1 MSTPVW
7 SVCLVGTLGAGWGG
21 ASPEGAHPR
30 GKISTCPG
38 GLGGPPTCH
47 RAGVLE
53 WLRWQ
58 CRIAR
63 SGRAY
68 RVSMVEPPRMRPPPQ
83 AAAAQRDVL
92 LATKLHVPQL
102 RPGFLPRPRLL
113 ERLDE
118 ATAAELVLVCAPA
131 GFGKTALLADWARGG
146 QQQVVWLSLDPGDN
160 DPARFWR
167 HVVAAL
173 DRVRPG
179 IAEQIA
185 PLLSP
190 SAPPSFE
197 GLVTALI
204 NELAAQP
211 EQVLLVLDDYHLV
224 DAQPVHASVGFL
236 LEHRPPGL
244 RLLLASRA
252 DPPLP
257 LARLRARGQ
266 LAELRA
272 AELRFTPKEAAA
284 VLREAVGPD
293 LPLPDAA
300 VGALTTRTEGW
311 AAGLQ
316 LAALSLRG
324 QSDVAE
330 FVAMF
335 SGSHRYILDFL
346 SEEVLDR
353 EPDELR
359 QFLLETSVLERL
371 SGPLCE
377 AVTGRADS
385 QQLLEQTE
393 RANLFLVPLDEVRGW
408 WRYHQL
414 FADLLRARL
423 HQQQPERVPQLH
435 RAAAA
440 WSEAH
445 GLADDAVRHALA
457 AGDATWAARLVER
470 HVDELILRSE
480 GATLARWLAALPAE
494 LVGCRP
500 RLLLAQ
506 ALLTGLSGRLE
517 AAEGLLDAAE
527 RAFTVTGE
535 EPYEPAVGRAVS
547 VLANVP
553 AMIALARVYLAQL
566 RGDTEGTRAFASQAL
581 AEIGEGEWVL
591 DALSRVHLASAE
603 WVHGRMAE
611 AERALGANGAQWP
624 AAGEPTLAAR
634 RTELLGQVQR
644 AQGRLDAALE
654 TYRQALEMTAAP
666 GRPVPAA
673 AGIAYVGMA
682 EIAYQRGELAA
693 ALEHVTQ
700 GIALCRRF
708 VYSPPL
714 ATGLAILAWI
724 RQATGDHAGALEAM
738 GEAGRVAPSP
748 DVAALSLLNPVPA
761 QRARLLL
768 ANGKVAEAAGWV
780 RRRGL
785 EGTDEPSYGREP
797 EYLVLARVLLAQD
810 RPDQALGLLERLQV
824 LAAAQQRTGSLIEI
838 QALRAL
844 ALAASSDQQSA
855 LAALAQALV
864 LAAPQ
869 GYARVFVDE
878 GPPVASLLARLATPT
893 QRQPV
898 AAAEHVPPDYLARLL
913 AAFPPAA
920 PIPQPPGRA
929 VAGPLPGLV
938 EPLSERELEVLQLL
952 AVGRSNQQIA
962 QELVVA
968 LDTAKKHV
976 SHILDKLGVANR
988 TQAVARAR
996 ELELLR

>member
-68 RVSMVEPPRMRPPPQ
+68 RVSMVEPPRMRPPPHTVGAEQ
-83 AAAAQRDVL
+83 DVL
-92 LATKLHVPQL
+92 LATKLHVPRP
-102 RPGFLPRPRLL
+102 RPGFLSRPRLL
-113 ERLDE
+113 ERL
-118 ATAAELVLVCAPA
+118 AEGVAGDLALVCAPA
-131 GFGKTALLADWARGG
+131 GFGKTALLADWARRS
-146 QQQVVWLSLDPGDN
+146 QRPVAWLSLDPGDN

-167 HVVAAL
+167 HVAAAL
-173 DRVRPG
+173 DRVCPG

-324 QSDVAE
+324 QSDVAG

-353 EPDELR
+353 QPEQVR
-359 QFLLETSVLERL
+359 TFLLETSVLERL
-371 SGPLCE
+371 SGPLCD
-377 AVTGRADS
+377 AVSGRTDG
-385 QQLLEQTE
+385 QDMLERVE
-393 RANLFLVPLDEVRGW
+393 RANLFLQPLDEARRW

-423 HQQQPERVPQLH
+423 QQERPERVPALH
-435 RAAAA
+435 SNAAG
-440 WSEAH
+440 WCEQH
-445 GLADDAVRHALA
+445 GLVDDAVRHALA
-457 AGDATWAARLVER
+457 AGDAIWAARLVER
-470 HVDELILRSE
+470 HVDGLFLRSE
-480 GATLARWLAALPAE
+480 GATLQRWLTALPAE

-506 ALLTGLSGRLE
+506 AILAGLSGHVE
-517 AAEGLLDAAE
+517 TVDGLLNAAE
-527 RAFTVTGE
+527 RAFADAAD
-535 EPYEPAVGRAVS
+535 EPYEPSVGRAASLV
-547 VLANVP
+547 ANLP
-553 AMIALARVYLAQL
+553 AAIALERGYVAQL
-566 RGDTEGTRAFASQAL
+566 RGDTDRAVALASRAL
-581 AEIGEGEWVL
+581 AELDEGEWML
-591 DALSRVHLASAE
+591 GSIAQARLAMAE
-603 WVHGRMAE
+603 WLRGRLAAAE
-611 AERALGANGAQWP
+611 QAFGSSVAQWR
-624 AAGEPTLAAR
+624 AAGELTLAAR
-634 RTELLGQVQR
+634 GYHHLALLQR
-644 AQGRLDAALE
+644 AKGRLDAALE
-654 TYRQALEMTAAP
+654 TYRQALEAAVVP
-666 GRPVPAA
+666 GRPALPG
-673 AGIAYVGMA
+673 AGIAHVGMA

-693 ALEHVTQ
+693 ALEQVTE

-714 ATGLAILAWI
+714 ATGLSILAWI